1 MIARVGERR
10 EGTRGGAPAGKEYHT
25 QKSQMRAW
33 NGRAFAAVAV
43 IVGAACLASVV
54 HYAGETNHPGF
65 VSSAHAQPEPIRRVI
80 DWLRGLTMPAGIVK
94 AEGRIEATQVDVS
107 SKYAGEV
114 VDVAVQE
121 GDKVAAG
128 QVIARLSSPQLE
140 AQLRNAESELQSDKA
155 ARTQDAIKA
164 AEAKVEQIKSMISG
178 LTPVSPRE
186 GKVQY
191 KLAHAG
197 DRVTAGAPIVTLIDL
212 TDVYMTVFLRA
223 ADAGK
228 LGIGDEARLIL
239 DAAPDYVVPAT
250 VSFVASDLQAAPR
263 PVETKDNLAKLML
276 RVDLKIDPKVVETYY
291 GKVETG
297 LRGAGFVRTRP
308 DAKWPAALQVKLPPA
323 PVAQEPTPAPAPIA
337 QEAAPASAPTGGA
350 SAPSAAAA
358 APTPAAA
365 PAPVAE
371 APKSEPATQ
380 APAPASAPASAPV
393 TEAAAP
399 VPPLPAPTTVRPLAT
414 PAPSSQ
420 PMSATA
426 PAPLP
431 APLAEALRS
440 SPAARETKLGP
451 AHAPAAQAST
461 SKGLGPEP
469 AAGVA
474 PENLAQLKGAWAPS
488 AGDCDKLFQRLGSAL
503 AYRQPV
509 DQFAQG
515 AIIESQRIRLPTGI
529 CRLERASHEGG
540 ALEVSGECQDSI
552 SYTSQT
558 AYIKLRSKNEIVFNR
573 NGDPALGTS
582 MTRCAL

>member
-1 MIARVGERR
+1 
-10 EGTRGGAPAGKEYHT
+10 
-25 QKSQMRAW
+25 MRAW
-33 NGRAFAAVAV
+33 NRRAFAAVAL
-43 IVGAACLASVV
+43 IVAATCLASVV

-65 VSSAHAQPEPIRRVI
+65 VSSAQAQPEPIRRLI

-107 SKYAGEV
+107 SKFAGEV

-128 QVIARLSSPQLE
+128 QVIARVSLPQLE
-140 AQLRNAESELQSDKA
+140 AQLQAAQSDLQSAKE
-155 ARTQDAIKA
+155 ARAQDAIKA

-178 LTPVSPRE
+178 HTLVASRE

-191 KLAHAG
+191 QLAHAG
-197 DRVTAGAPIVTLIDL
+197 DSLAAGAPIVTLIDL

-228 LGIGDEARLIL
+228 LGIGDEARLVL
-239 DAAPDYVVPAT
+239 DAAPDYVVPAA
-250 VSFVASDLQAAPR
+250 VSFVASNAQSAPKA
-263 PVETKDNLAKLML
+263 VETKDNLAKLML

-297 LRGAGFVRTRP
+297 LRGAGFVRTRS
-308 DAKWPAALQVKLPPA
+308 DAKWPAELQVKLPPA
-323 PVAQEPTPAPAPIA
+323 PVAQEPTPAPAPLA
-337 QEAAPASAPTGGA
+337 QEAAHASASIGGA
-350 SAPSAAAA
+350 SAPSA
-358 APTPAAA
+358 PAAGPMSA
-365 PAPVAE
+365 AVPAPVAE
-371 APKSEPATQ
+371 ASKSKPATQ

-399 VPPLPAPTTVRPLAT
+399 VPPLPATT

-420 PMSATA
+420 PTSGPTG
-426 PAPLP
+426 
-431 APLAEALRS
+431 PLAEASRS
-440 SPAARETKLGP
+440 SPVAREAKLAPPPPPIAQAP

-461 SKGLGPEP
+461 SKGLRPEP

-474 PENLAQLKGAWAPS
+474 PESLAQLAGAWTRS
-488 AGDCDKLFQRLGSAL
+488 AADCNKLFQRRGSAV

-509 DQFAQG
+509 DQFAQA
-515 AIIESQRIRLPTGI
+515 AIIESQRIRLPTSI

-540 ALEVSGECQDSI
+540 ALKVSGECQESI

-558 AYIKLRSKNEIVFNR
+558 AYVKLRSKNEIVFNP
-573 NGDPALGTS
+573 NGDPALDTS
-582 MTRCAL
+582 MTRCPL

>member
-1 MIARVGERR
+1 
-10 EGTRGGAPAGKEYHT
+10 
-25 QKSQMRAW
+25 MRAW
-33 NGRAFAAVAV
+33 NGRAFAAVAL
-43 IVGAACLASVV
+43 IVGATCLASGV
-54 HYAGETNHPGF
+54 HYAGKTNHRGF
-65 VSSAHAQPEPIRRVI
+65 VSSAHAQPQPIRKLI
-80 DWLRGLTMPAGIVK
+80 EWLRSLALPAGIVR

-140 AQLRNAESELQSDKA
+140 AQLRNAESELRSAKE
-155 ARTQDAIKA
+155 ARAQDAIKA
-164 AEAKVEQIKSMISG
+164 AEAKVEQIKSMISE
-178 LTPVSPRE
+178 LTLVSPRE

-191 KLAHAG
+191 QLAHAG
-197 DRVTAGAPIVTLIDL
+197 DSVAVGAPIVTLIDL

-228 LGIGDEARLIL
+228 LAMGDEARLIL
-239 DAAPDYVVPAT
+239 DAAPDYVVPAA
-250 VSFVASDLQAAPR
+250 VSFVASNSQVAPKA
-263 PVETKDNLAKLML
+263 VEHNLAKLML

-308 DAKWPAALQVKLPPA
+308 DAKRPADLQVKLPPA

-337 QEAAPASAPTGGA
+337 QEAAPASAPIGGA
-350 SAPSAAAA
+350 SAPSAPAA
-358 APTPAAA
+358 APTSAAA

-371 APKSEPATQ
+371 ASKSEPATQ
-380 APAPASAPASAPV
+380 APAPASAPASAP
-393 TEAAAP
+393 AAEQGAP
-399 VPPLPAPTTVRPLAT
+399 VPPLPAPTTVPPLAT

-420 PMSATA
+420 PMSA

-431 APLAEALRS
+431 APLAEASRS
-440 SPAARETKLGP
+440 SPVAREAKLAPPSPPIPAPPFAPGP
-451 AHAPAAQAST
+451 AQAPAAQAST
-461 SKGLGPEP
+461 SERLGPEP

-474 PENLAQLKGAWAPS
+474 PESLAQLAGAWTRS
-488 AGDCDKLFQRLGSAL
+488 AADCNKLFQRRGSAV

-509 DQFAQG
+509 DQFAQA
-515 AIIESQRIRLPTGI
+515 AIIESQRIRLPTSI

-540 ALEVSGECQDSI
+540 ALNVSGECQDSI

-558 AYIKLRSKNEIVFNR
+558 AYVKLRSKNEIVFNP
-573 NGDPALGTS
+573 NGDPALDTS
-582 MTRCAL
+582 MTRCPL